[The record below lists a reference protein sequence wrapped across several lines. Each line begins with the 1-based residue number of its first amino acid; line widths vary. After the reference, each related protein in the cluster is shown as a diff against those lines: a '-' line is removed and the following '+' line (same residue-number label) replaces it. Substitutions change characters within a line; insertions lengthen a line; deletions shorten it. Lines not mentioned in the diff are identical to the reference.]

1 MNTTTAV
8 LSGKDNFDHFWAEI
22 APAEHIVQIY
32 TSGDMFIDSLERFAG
47 NGIQQEEGVIVIA
60 TGEHIRALNQRL
72 TARGFNIKDALVKQ
86 QYIPLDAEEML
97 AKFMV
102 NNWPD
107 EKLFEQLI
115 AGLLAEAGKNGRRV
129 RAFGEMV
136 AILWATGHMDATHQL
151 EQMWEALCQRKLL
164 SLFCAY
170 PKSGFTQN
178 TEASILEI
186 CKTHSR
192 VI

>member
-1 MNTTTAV
+1 MDTPRTV
-8 LSGKDNFDHFWAEI
+8 MSGKEKFDHFWAEI
-22 APAEHIVQIY
+22 APTEHFVQIY
-32 TSGDMFIDSLERFAG
+32 SNDDKFIESLEIFAG
-47 NGIQQEEGVIVIA
+47 NGIQQKEGVIVIA
-60 TGEHIRALNQRL
+60 TEEHLRVLNNRL
-72 TARGFNIKDALVKQ
+72 TMRGFNVKAALLQQ

-102 NNWPD
+102 NDLPD

-115 AGLLAEAGKNGRRV
+115 AGLLAQAGKNGRRV

-136 AILWATGHMDATHQL
+136 AILWANGHRDATHRL
-151 EQMWEALCQRKLL
+151 EHLWDELCQRKLL

-178 TEASILEI
+178 AEASIMEI